1 MDENSGPYYEDP
13 YPFSTQAAY
22 GRSNYDVR
30 NAFKLFG
37 LWQPVIFRGAHNWA
51 EKVIG
56 GWSLSGIWNLHSGFP
71 FDPFYNAST
80 NLYFQGSGYGA
91 LRPAAMS
98 SGFGTSTSNSTF
110 QQATNPNYGG
120 NGTQFFP
127 GPTFV
132 PGPNFP
138 AGAGGVTP
146 GIHRNSLTGPGYS
159 DVDLTLSKG
168 FGLPNTRVLGEN
180 AKFEIRADM
189 YNVFNK
195 LNIKV
200 DSIDGNL
207 GSVQP
212 DGTTSANPHFGVAG
226 SALGSR
232 TIQLQARFSF

>member
-56 GWSLSGIWNLHSGFP
+56 GWSVSGIWNLHSGFP

-91 LRPAAMS
+91 LRPAGVS
-98 SGFGTSTSNSTF
+98 SGFGTSTANSAF
-110 QQATNPNYGG
+110 QQSTNPNYGG
-120 NGTQFFP
+120 DGTQFFA

-138 AGAGGVTP
+138 AGAGGVRP

-212 DGTTSANPHFGVAG
+212 DGTTSPNAHFGVAG
-226 SALGSR
+226 AALGSR